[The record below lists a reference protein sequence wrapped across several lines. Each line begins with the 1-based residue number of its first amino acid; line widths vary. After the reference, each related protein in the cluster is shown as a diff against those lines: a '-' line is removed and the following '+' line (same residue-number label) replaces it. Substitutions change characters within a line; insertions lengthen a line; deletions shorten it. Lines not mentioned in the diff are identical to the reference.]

1 MRLRR
6 LLCMLFLPM
15 MTHASSRGLLSQP
28 GTFGGA
34 AESMRS
40 QTNLPKSYRSSH
52 LTSSAAKLEDAKF
65 ARRLLAPNDGSI
77 VINVVP
83 SPPGQTTVQQ
93 SPPRSFDNPI
103 SNNVAFVGVA
113 MALGL
118 IVSCCWC
125 ACVAYRRHR
134 SSNSG
139 QLRYSP
145 NGGAVLRVLDFGSGD
160 QQFDDLTLKFQP
172 IMVIQPNGSLAYT
185 FRELDTSENA
195 GDSSSSTNPNP
206 FPAHHDRNL
215 RRDSITAAAGAAAP
229 QSSGSRTAPASGY
242 RRSNWPQTA
251 PGSGPPPHPTD
262 PINSQLGLRE
272 PALNSRDDSDS
283 QVAVSTLRQA
293 GILGRQQQTQH
304 IAVPVLLE
312 WDLRTEVDNLD
323 LNESEATKLL
333 GGPVASALQDPDG
346 ISQLPEHSVRG
357 TTRQLGNDE
366 SLSRKNGS
374 FRNSRTYSGRLGRST
389 SGSQVAASEVL
400 LSTTTS
406 SHVIAPSVEMQSR
419 EER

>member
-6 LLCMLFLPM
+6 LLCMIILPM
-15 MTHASSRGLLSQP
+15 MTHASSRGLHSQP

-34 AESMRS
+34 TDSMWP
-40 QTNLPKSYRSSH
+40 QTNLLEAYRSSH
-52 LTSSAAKLEDAKF
+52 STSSAAKLEQHTYL
-65 ARRLLAPNDGSI
+65 ARRLLAPGDGSI
-77 VINVVP
+77 MINVVP
-83 SPPGQTTVQQ
+83 PPPGQTNVQQ
-93 SPPRSFDNPI
+93 SPPRTFDNPI

-134 SSNSG
+134 SNNSG

-185 FRELDTSENA
+185 FRELDTSEVA
-195 GDSSSSTNPNP
+195 GDSSSATNANP
-206 FPAHHDRNL
+206 FPAHHDQSL
-215 RRDSITAAAGAAAP
+215 RRDSTAAAAAP

-242 RRSNWPQTA
+242 RLSNWLQSA
-251 PGSGPPPHPTD
+251 PGSGTPPHPTD
-262 PINSQLGLRE
+262 PINSQLGLGE
-272 PALNSRDDSDS
+272 SAANSRDGSDS
-283 QVAVSTLRQA
+283 QIAVSTLRQA
-293 GILGRQQQTQH
+293 GILGRQQQTLH

-312 WDLRTEVDNLD
+312 WDLRAEVDNLD

-333 GGPVASALQDPDG
+333 GGPAASARQDPDG
-346 ISQLPEHSVRG
+346 MSQLPEHSLRG
-357 TTRQLGNDE
+357 STRQLGNDE
-366 SLSRKNGS
+366 SISRKNGS
-374 FRNSRTYSGRLGRST
+374 FRNSRSYSGRLGRST
-389 SGSQVAASEVL
+389 SGPQPAASEVL
-400 LSTTTS
+400 LSTLSS
-406 SHVIAPSVEMQSR
+406 SHVIAPSVGMQSR
-419 EER
+419 GER